1 MTITGRRWSF
11 TPTVISGAPETS
23 GVFALFEGERLVYY
37 GSTVPGGTL
46 RSALSQ
52 HLRRAQM
59 DDAPTH
65 DVTHYSWEIVSLPE
79 LRELELLRE
88 FYERHGRVPRC
99 NQLMRENQ
107 PLGSDVAAR
116 RRAPE

>member
-1 MTITGRRWSF
+1 MIIAARRWSF

-52 HLRRAQM
+52 HLRRAQAE
-59 DDAPTH
+59 DAPTH
-65 DVTHYSWEIVSLPE
+65 DVTHYSWEIVSMPE

-107 PLGSDVAAR
+107 APSGDVAAR
-116 RRAPE
+116 RRTPE

>member
-1 MTITGRRWSF
+1 MTRAGRRWSF
-11 TPTVISGAPETS
+11 TPTVVSGAPETS

-37 GSTVPGGTL
+37 GSTLPGSTL

-52 HLRRAQM
+52 HLRRARP

-65 DVTHYSWEIVSLPE
+65 DVTHYSWEIISLPE